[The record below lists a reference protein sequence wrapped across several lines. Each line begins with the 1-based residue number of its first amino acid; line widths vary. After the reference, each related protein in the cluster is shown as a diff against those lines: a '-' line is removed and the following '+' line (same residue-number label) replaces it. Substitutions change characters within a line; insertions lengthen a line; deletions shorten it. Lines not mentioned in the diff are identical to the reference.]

1 MTPPARLV
9 DSVHRTLYLSTFMN
23 NDEHRLDNLRD
34 VMRHLVPFIEDP
46 AVLEV
51 MLNADSIVWVD
62 RAGDGLVETALRMSA
77 ADAETMLKLIASI
90 AQLELGPDNPTLS
103 ARVPGWGL
111 RVQASLP
118 PIVDAPVFALRKPA
132 RLVFTLDDYVRK
144 EILSSEQAAKL
155 RAAVLA
161 KANILFGGPTS
172 SGKTTLANAAMAV
185 MSETGDRI
193 YIVED
198 TPELQCSA
206 RNHVRVVLQT
216 GYTAQRAIAD
226 ALRFRPDRI
235 VVGEVRDGSALQLIK
250 AWNTG
255 HGGGLATIHADD
267 TPRML
272 DRVCQLIEEVLPTA
286 PRQYVAEAINV
297 LVHIRRDPR
306 HPAGR
311 VVSDIDRVEGL
322 ASNGR
327 WLLSPL

>member
-1 MTPPARLV
+1 MSTPHLALAP
-9 DSVHRTLYLSTFMN
+9 
-23 NDEHRLDNLRD
+23 DEHRLDNLRD
-34 VMRHLVPFIEDP
+34 TMRHLAPFIEDP
-46 AVLEV
+46 VVLEI
-51 MLNADSIVWVD
+51 MLNADGVVWVD
-62 RAGDGLVETALRMSA
+62 RAGDGLVETGLRMGA

-144 EILSSEQAAKL
+144 QILSAEQATKL

-161 KANILFGGPTS
+161 RANILFGGPTS

-206 RNHVRVVLQT
+206 RNHVRVLLQS

-255 HGGGLATIHADD
+255 HPGGLATIHADD

-272 DRVCQLIEEVLPTA
+272 DRVCQLIEEVLPAA
-286 PRQYVAEAINV
+286 PRQFVAEAINV
-297 LVHIRRDPR
+297 LVHIRRDPD

-311 VVSDIDRVEGL
+311 VVSAIDRVDGL
-322 ASNGR
+322 GADGSWR
-327 WLLSPL
+327 LSPL